1 MYTYYPTREE
11 LYINEVFEK
20 MIEKCEAKLNSN
32 NSLYLFD
39 YAGHT
44 AAFIQATKEDDPNNW
59 RMIQELA
66 TLPTLEGKSEDE
78 AKKLFKENK
87 VNRVIKLNLFDE
99 EQTPFI
105 RYYSNH
111 KN

>member
-1 MYTYYPTREE
+1 
-11 LYINEVFEK
+11 
-20 MIEKCEAKLNSN
+20 
-32 NSLYLFD
+32 
-39 YAGHT
+39 
-44 AAFIQATKEDDPNNW
+44 
-59 RMIQELA
+59 MIQKLA

-105 RYYSNH
+105 RYYPNH